1 MVTITVDVR
10 GKKLTFE
17 TGKIARQANGAV
29 VAQYG
34 DTIVLATAGSDKT
47 PKEGLD
53 FFPLTI
59 DYREKTYS
67 AGNKILCSSRC
78 FQQ

>member
-29 VAQYG
+29 VAHN
-34 DTIVLATAGSDKT
+34 TVI
-47 PKEGLD
+47 P
-53 FFPLTI
+53 
-59 DYREKTYS
+59 
-67 AGNKILCSSRC
+67 
-78 FQQ
+78 